1 MLGSANMYSDS
12 CLTGRLITE
21 ACPWGLHPLGAAA
34 VVWATASCGAAV
46 IVVDD
51 RPKLEKKKM

>member
-1 MLGSANMYSDS
+1 MLGSANMYSDP
-12 CLTGRLITE
+12 CLTVRLITE
-21 ACPWGLHPLGAAA
+21 ACPWGLGPLGAAA

-51 RPKLEKKKM
+51 R